1 MRWFSVSVLV
11 VAISCRG
18 AAPAPDTARV
28 RSDLERFHSQFDS
41 LYRIGDAPG
50 IGQRLTDSA
59 VISAIELP
67 DLRGR
72 EAIQSI
78 LASFFAGN
86 AVTEYT
92 LRLTELDVAGAKA
105 FGRGTF
111 VWASGPQR
119 AAVASRR
126 GRFAAVYQRDSAGTW
141 RLHRLIEN
149 LLPPATP

>member
-1 MRWFSVSVLV
+1 MRWFSISLLV

-18 AAPAPDTARV
+18 EAPTPDTATAR
-28 RSDLERFHSQFDS
+28 RDLDRFHLQFDS
-41 LYRIGDAPG
+41 LYRSGDAAG

-72 EAIQSI
+72 DAIQSV
-78 LASFFAGN
+78 LAPFFAGN
-86 AVTEYT
+86 TVTAYT
-92 LRLTELDVAGAKA
+92 LQLIELDVAASKA

-111 VWASGPQR
+111 LWASGPR
-119 AAVASRR
+119 GAAAASRR
-126 GRFAAVYQRDSAGTW
+126 GRFAAVYQRDSSGTW

-149 LLPPATP
+149 LLPPASP